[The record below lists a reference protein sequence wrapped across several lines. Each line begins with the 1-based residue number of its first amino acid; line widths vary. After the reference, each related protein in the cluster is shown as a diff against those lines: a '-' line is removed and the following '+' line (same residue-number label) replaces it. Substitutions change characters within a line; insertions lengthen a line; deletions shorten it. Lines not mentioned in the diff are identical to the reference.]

1 MTKSSHFSTN
11 TNGVNIHQDSAKAKK
26 QEAGRRYTAAHRSRR
41 KYETHN
47 LRVGINKYRDL
58 LGEPLLDFKKPVQ
71 KDRRPTYK
79 PPLEVASK
87 MTRKE
92 LSAWRAKENA
102 KRKKERR
109 AQLERDKVKEFQ
121 FLRQEFDRVKRRY
134 IQVFGEIPMD
144 DNVVDVEPEEFNGKR
159 DDGEPEE
166 FDGMESLNEI
176 LNDDDGEPEEFD
188 GMESLN
194 EILNDDDGEP
204 EEFDGIE
211 SLEEILNN
219 DDELVE
225 DEGRSERLVTKIAT
239 TDDWFKL
246 VGTILDLD

>member
-109 AQLERDKVKEFQ
+109 AQLERDKIKEFQ

-134 IQVFGEIPMD
+134 IQVFGELPMD
-144 DNVVDVEPEEFNGKR
+144 DNVVDEEPEEFGGKR
-159 DDGEPEE
+159 NDDGEP
-166 FDGMESLNEI
+166 D
-176 LNDDDGEPEEFD
+176 
-188 GMESLN
+188 MESLN